1 MNRRFMSFTYFVLS
15 QTASIFYHV
24 VFCLSRTFLTF
35 SSLFFLNFFCLRS
48 NSDILSLLFSDVKD
62 FFQLFSKLFSVLTGF
77 PDATL
82 TSYHCFLCLSTV
94 FSFFLVFSF
103 FSFFCHTW
111 ITVQTTTIPCHT
123 VSGKFR
129 RLLCGLLSCLLVFL
143 VGFTDSFS
151 DFPPAFF
158 RF

>member
-1 MNRRFMSFTYFVLS
+1 MCFTVQLSMFIAVSDSF
-15 QTASIFYHV
+15 
-24 VFCLSRTFLTF
+24 
-35 SSLFFLNFFCLRS
+35 
-48 NSDILSLLFSDVKD
+48 DILSCCFLFVKD
-62 FFQLFSKLFSVLTGF
+62 FFQLFSKLFSVLNDF

-82 TSYHCFLCLSTV
+82 TLYHCFLCLSTV

-129 RLLCGLLSCLLVFL
+129 RLLCGLLSCLLVFW

-151 DFPPAFF
+151 DFSPAFF

>member
-1 MNRRFMSFTYFVLS
+1 MCFTVQLSMFIAVSDSF
-15 QTASIFYHV
+15 
-24 VFCLSRTFLTF
+24 
-35 SSLFFLNFFCLRS
+35 
-48 NSDILSLLFSDVKD
+48 DILSCCFLFVKD
-62 FFQLFSKLFSVLTGF
+62 FFQLFSKLFSVLNDF

-151 DFPPAFF
+151 DFPPAFSGIAF
-158 RF
+158 FIIRGRIYEYGEKNPYHGNKRFCWE

>member
-15 QTASIFYHV
+15 QTALTFYHV

-35 SSLFFLNFFCLRS
+35 FKFFLDFFYSRS
-48 NSDILSLLFSDVKD
+48 NFDILSLLQLHVKD
-62 FFQLFSKLFSVLTGF
+62 FFQLFSKLFSVLNDF

-94 FSFFLVFSF
+94 FSFFLV
-103 FSFFCHTW
+103 FCHTW